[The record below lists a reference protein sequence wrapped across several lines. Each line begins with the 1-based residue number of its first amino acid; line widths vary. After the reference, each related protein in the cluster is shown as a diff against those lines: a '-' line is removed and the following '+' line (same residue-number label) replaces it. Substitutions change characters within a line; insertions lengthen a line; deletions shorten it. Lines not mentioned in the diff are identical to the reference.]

1 LSPQHKQDQ
10 QKNPA
15 NDGLFARHATN
26 LACPEMRSLALIFS
40 EKALC

>member
-1 LSPQHKQDQ
+1 
-10 QKNPA
+10 
-15 NDGLFARHATN
+15 LFARHATN